1 MSSNFQA
8 EHPPQPTKKEDFA
21 YQNNAFDHTPSSNDT
36 NVQLRCLK
44 QSVSTSTLTTIGQ
57 DDTPDKPGDPPL
69 HLYESYIL
77 PCIAEYV
84 GTTLFLFTICMVSAY
99 GGAAGPTWLLG
110 VSLTTG
116 FAFFALCISIGP
128 VSGAHLNPV
137 VTMAITLA
145 GDCNPI
151 LGIPYVIAQIAGAIT
166 GAYFTKFIVPSTT
179 YAQCLGGA
187 HSVGPGVT
195 AGGAILCEVLITAFL
210 VLVILMSGVD
220 TINKQNPLPPLAVGL
235 AVVVGITC
243 GGPFSGGSMNP
254 ARAFG
259 PAVASGVWDHH
270 YVWWVGPILGGLV
283 STGIYRM
290 LMASEDR
297 RVLLWRRTQKKD
309 TRMQST

>member
-1 MSSNFQA
+1 MSSTSQA
-8 EHPPQPTKKEDFA
+8 QHPPQHTRKEDFA
-21 YQNNAFDHTPSSNDT
+21 YQNNAYDHTYTSPNDT
-36 NVQLRCLK
+36 SVQLRCIK
-44 QSVSTSTLTTIGQ
+44 QSVSTSTLTTIGE
-57 DDTPDKPGDPPL
+57 DDAPEKPKDPPVQ
-69 HLYESYIL
+69 LYESFIL

-84 GTTLFLFTICMVSAY
+84 GMTLFVFIICLVSAY
-99 GGAAGPTWLLG
+99 GSTAGPTWLLG

-116 FAFFALCISIGP
+116 FSFFSLLIAIGP

-137 VTMAITLA
+137 VTMGITLA
-145 GDCNPI
+145 GDFNPI
-151 LGIPYVIAQIAGAIT
+151 LGIPYVIAQIAGSIT
-166 GAYFTKFIVPSTT
+166 GAFFTKIVVPSNI
-179 YAQCLGGA
+179 YADCLGGA

-210 VLVILMSGVD
+210 ILIILMSGVD
-220 TINKQNPLPPLAVGL
+220 SANSQQPLPPLAIAL

-270 YVWWVGPILGGLV
+270 YVWWVGPLLGGLV
-283 STGIYRM
+283 SAGIYRI

-297 RVLLWRRTQKKD
+297 RVLLWKRSQKKD
-309 TRMQST
+309 TTST